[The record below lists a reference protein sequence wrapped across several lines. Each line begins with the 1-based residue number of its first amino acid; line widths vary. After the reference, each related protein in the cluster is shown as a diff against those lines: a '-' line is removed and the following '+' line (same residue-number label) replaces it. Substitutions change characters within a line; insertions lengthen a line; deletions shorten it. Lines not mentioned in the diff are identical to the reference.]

1 MSMLWRDPSGS
12 LMPLRDAMNR
22 LFEGSFIWPGSI
34 DVFTGRTFPVDVYET
49 KDQQGY
55 VVEASIPGA
64 KPEDISVT
72 AMGDTLTIN
81 YTTKSEQTV
90 ERPNYVRRER
100 YEGGMTRT
108 ISLPTQIEPDKVK
121 ATYESGVLK
130 LEIPKSEAEKPR
142 KIAIK
147 SQQPAGSR

>member
-1 MSMLWRDPSGS
+1 
-12 LMPLRDAMNR
+12 MPLRDAMNR
-22 LFEGSFIWPGSI
+22 LFEGSFIWPGSM

-72 AMGDTLTIN
+72 AVGDTLTIN

-108 ISLPTQIEPDKVK
+108 ISLPTQIDPEKVQ
-121 ATYESGVLK
+121 ATYEHGVLK
-130 LEIPKSEAEKPR
+130 LQIPKSEAAKP
-142 KIAIK
+142 KQISIK
-147 SQQPAGSR
+147 PQPPAGSQ

>member
-1 MSMLWRDPSGS
+1 MSMIWRDPSES

-22 LFEGSFIWPGSI
+22 LFEGSVIWPGNI
-34 DVFTGRTFPVDVYET
+34 DMFTGRTFPVDVYET

-72 AMGDTLTIN
+72 ALGDTLTIN
-81 YTTKSEQTV
+81 YATKSEQNV

-100 YEGGMTRT
+100 YEGRMART
-108 ISLPTQIEPDKVK
+108 ISLPTQIDPNKVQ
-121 ATYESGVLK
+121 ATYENGVLR
-130 LEIPKSEAEKPR
+130 LQIPKSEAAQPKQ
-142 KIAIK
+142 ISIK
-147 SQQPAGSR
+147 SQQSAGSP